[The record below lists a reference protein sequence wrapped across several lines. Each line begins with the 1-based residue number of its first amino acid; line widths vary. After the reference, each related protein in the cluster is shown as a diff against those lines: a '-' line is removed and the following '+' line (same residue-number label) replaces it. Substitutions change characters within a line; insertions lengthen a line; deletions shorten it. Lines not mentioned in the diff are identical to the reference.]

1 MKSLF
6 ENNKD
11 YIRRFASE
19 SFSFL
24 LRRIKGERLRNI
36 LTIIL
41 ESINDC
47 ESKCVENYI
56 SGIGM
61 LLSETI
67 KVINK

>member
-1 MKSLF
+1 MRSLF
-6 ENNKD
+6 ESNKD

-24 LRRIKGERLRNI
+24 LRRIKGEKLRNI

-41 ESINDC
+41 ESVNDGKSNSI
-47 ESKCVENYI
+47 ESYI
-56 SGIGM
+56 SGIGL

-67 KVINK
+67 KVSF

>member
-1 MKSLF
+1 MRSLF

-24 LRRIKGERLRNI
+24 LRRVKGDKLRNI

-41 ESINDC
+41 ESVNDGQSKSI
-47 ESKCVENYI
+47 ESYI
-56 SGIGM
+56 SGIGL

-67 KVINK
+67 KVN